1 MADLIDRASADYR
14 SQTEQRLRQLN
25 DEWVAA
31 FVRGDTATLDRLM
44 AEDCIFTYALQ
55 GDDKAQFISDIASG
69 ELRAESLKRDN
80 VEVRVYGPTG
90 VMFALDTADWH
101 YRGRHIQGHYR
112 TIHVYS
118 EIDGK
123 WQIVAINASPL
134 SM

>member
-69 ELRAESLKRDN
+69 ELRAESLKREN
-80 VEVRVYGPTG
+80 VEVRVYGSTG

-118 EIDGK
+118 ELDGK
-123 WQIVAINASPL
+123 WQIVAINASPI

>member
-1 MADLIDRASADYR
+1 MTDLIDRASADYR
-14 SQTEQRLRQLN
+14 SQTEQRLRKLN
-25 DEWVAA
+25 EEWVAA
-31 FVRGDTATLDRLM
+31 FVQGDTATLDRLM

-69 ELRAESLKRDN
+69 ALRAESLKRDN

-123 WQIVAINASPL
+123 WQIVAIHASPL